1 MPNGWEWAILVLI
14 AVLLIGGAR
23 LSGIS
28 RDAVESS
35 SELEEAPTESAEPK
49 SPSSPASA
57 VLAAP
62 ESTSTAG
69 SSAPVG
75 DEPAPPTET
84 D

>member
-28 RDAVESS
+28 RDTLERP
-35 SELEEAPTESAEPK
+35 ELDEAPLEGTEPK
-49 SPSSPASA
+49 SPSSPTS
-57 VLAAP
+57 AAP
-62 ESTSTAG
+62 AVPTPA
-69 SSAPVG
+69 VG
-75 DEPAPPTET
+75 ADPTEPLSDPAASPTET

>member
-14 AVLLIGGAR
+14 AVLLVGGAR

-28 RDAVESS
+28 RDVRGPES
-35 SELEEAPTESAEPK
+35 EDAPLESTEPK

-57 VLAAP
+57 AP
-62 ESTSTAG
+62 SPSPSVEPS
-69 SSAPVG
+69 
-75 DEPAPPTET
+75 DEPSVPSAEA